1 MTAFLKINRPDSV
14 ITVALHDYVVKW
26 ERGRLLGGGIVFA
39 APGLNYFQL
48 DLRRWE
54 VVPGDGDNFE
64 CYPRTE
70 KDVLFIIKEG
80 EQASSRR
87 AIGYEKFTNADQ
99 DGYVVFL
106 KEGRNQLVLSSDYN
120 VYYQPVHDPAKGQT
134 FVAMLAV
141 RRVS

>member
-1 MTAFLKINRPDSV
+1 MAAFLKVNRPDSIV
-14 ITVALHDYVVKW
+14 TVGLHWCTVEWDQ
-26 ERGRLLGGGIVFA
+26 GRLLGGGPVF
-39 APGLNYFQL
+39 GTSDLSRFQL
-48 DLRRWE
+48 DLRYWE
-54 VVPGDGDNFE
+54 IVPGSNDTFE

-120 VYYQPVHDPAKGQT
+120 VYCQPVHDPAKGQT

-141 RRVS
+141 RKAS